1 MTNPSAARPLRSD
14 AVRTRRLLR
23 EAAASAFAEQGTNVS
38 IAQIAERA
46 GIAKGTVFRH
56 YATKEDLVA
65 AIVRDNIDTLVAVG
79 ERLRQSENAG
89 EALRGFM
96 TAILEVQASD
106 RAFCEIATGAAHDQP
121 VIREGTERLQ
131 AIADALADQARQEG
145 AIRAEITGQD
155 VMLLVSG
162 VYQTAAP
169 LQATHPHLWRRYLSL
184 AFDGMRDKSAPE
196 LPPFDAGR

>member
-1 MTNPSAARPLRSD
+1 MTNPTAGRPLRSD
-14 AVRTRRLLR
+14 AVRSRKLLR

-65 AIVRDNIDTLVAVG
+65 AIICENIDTLVDIG
-79 ERLRQSENAG
+79 ERLRLSADAG
-89 EALRGFM
+89 QALRDFM

-106 RAFCEIATGAAHDQP
+106 RAFCEVATGIAHDQP
-121 VIREGTERLQ
+121 AIRAGTERLQ
-131 AIADALADQARQEG
+131 AIADALTDRARLQG
-145 AIRAEITGQD
+145 AVRPDITGQD

-162 VYQTAAP
+162 IYQTAAP
-169 LQATHPHLWRRYLSL
+169 LRSTHPQLWRRYLSL
-184 AFDGMRDKSAPE
+184 AFDGMQAGDAAD
-196 LPPFDAGR
+196 LPPFDPDH